1 MRLSALWDSGVT
13 ELDTQHEKV
22 DENTIYCGYGS
33 KNTKTRR
40 KGKEKKNEQ
49 PVMPHISV

>member
-1 MRLSALWDSGVT
+1 MLCVT

-33 KNTKTRR
+33 KNTKTKKKKRR
-40 KGKEKKNEQ
+40 RTSS
-49 PVMPHISV
+49 P